1 MISFKLEFLKG
12 FTLEHLFVFSVFNQ
26 GLCNFFH
33 YLGNSLGL
41 VPLFEI
47 GIVLVLNLSIISV
60 LKKLWNIL
68 LKALNFLLEI
78 INLLINNIKSR

>member
-1 MISFKLEFLKG
+1 MISFKLEFLKR
-12 FTLEHLFVFSVFNQ
+12 FTLKHLFVFGVFNQ

-33 YLGNSLGL
+33 YLRNSLGL

-47 GIVLVLNLSIISV
+47 GIVLVLSLSIISV

-68 LKALNFLLEI
+68 LEALNFLLEI
-78 INLLINNIKSR
+78 VYLLINNIKSR